1 MNENSYSPK
10 ATQILDVAENHMRK
24 GGFDAISFRD
34 LATAVG
40 VKSAS
45 VHYHFPAKSDLGQA
59 VVARY
64 RERIMEALAD
74 PKDERSLN
82 AKLNLLFDTYAA
94 ALRDGDSVCLCCQLG
109 AEARDLPEDVAAEVE
124 RFFKSIVGWT
134 ASALTPSMPAAKAN
148 KLAAHIIS
156 ALQGAMVLAV
166 ATDDEAHL
174 KNTRSIL
181 KDCID
186 TLVAG

>member
-1 MNENSYSPK
+1 MNANSYSPK
-10 ATQILDVAENHMRK
+10 AAQILDVAENHMRK

-45 VHYHFPAKSDLGQA
+45 VHYHFPAKADLGQA

-64 RERIMEALAD
+64 RERIMDALGD
-74 PKDERSLN
+74 PMDHRPLAS
-82 AKLNLLFDTYAA
+82 KLKLLFDTYAA
-94 ALRDGDSVCLCCQLG
+94 ALKDGDSVCLCCQLG
-109 AEARDLPEDVAAEVE
+109 AEARDLPKDVAAEVE

-134 ASALTPSMPAAKAN
+134 ASALSPSLSASKAD

-166 ATDDEAHL
+166 ATGDGVHL
-174 KNTRSIL
+174 KNTRSLL
-181 KDCID
+181 KDCVEAQI
-186 TLVAG
+186 GR